1 VAFTELTSMLSP
13 VEKVGGGFVA
23 GTKACFV
30 PDLCARMKLGF
41 GGLSA
46 GDLARNEARKVGL
59 P

>member
-1 VAFTELTSMLSP
+1 VAFTDLDVVASL
-13 VEKVGGGFVA
+13 KKAGGGFVA

-41 GGLSA
+41 GGLGD
-46 GDLARNEARKVGL
+46 GDLARNEACKAVS